1 MPLTPA
7 EGFVFSRIDGHAS
20 LRDIG
25 ATTGLGEKVRE
36 IVARLV
42 QLGAVH
48 RVAGLSAPRTDQA
61 STFPSQVSVV
71 PSSVP
76 GSTGAATST
85 PTLGASSATAPDA
98 KASANASRPSAPPD
112 VAFDQALLDEVNEL
126 ELDAKKRILGLS
138 ERLPRMTHYEVLDVA
153 RTATKK
159 EIKSAYYRLAPEFHP
174 DRWFRREL
182 GSYKAR
188 IEAIFVRITEAQDV
202 LVSKQGRADYDASLP
217 EQDAEPPAEAP
228 FEELTFG
235 DPVPPPPAPSD
246 SRSILVGALPDM
258 PHAVGID
265 LTPPPPPPRER
276 TLADEQRRRAA
287 LAARL
292 RGGPSA
298 IAAVDATDVV
308 RQPNIEAAAD
318 SLKKRFEDAREAND
332 RNQVSRFLEVAE
344 LAASRNDPVS
354 AANAYRLAS
363 KMAPEDTS
371 LQELVATWSHK
382 ALVSMADAYLKQG
395 EADERNGRPA
405 DAAQAYLRAT
415 VGMPRSAAVHERA
428 ASMLLV
434 SGGDVRKAVETA
446 RRAVELQPAQTAYRV
461 TLAEAYLAA
470 KLFVTARSELE
481 KILETEPS
489 HDRAK
494 LLLKQLPR

>member
-1 MPLTPA
+1 MTPA

-48 RVAGLSAPRTDQA
+48 RVAGLATPRPDQPSIPPAPAPASAP
-61 STFPSQVSVV
+61 

-76 GSTGAATST
+76 RGHGAATTT
-85 PTLGASSATAPDA
+85 PNSGSPTAARSAAPAAAPPARASTAPA
-98 KASANASRPSAPPD
+98 Q
-112 VAFDQALLDEVNEL
+112 VFDQALLDEVND
-126 ELDAKKRILGLS
+126 LDLDTKKRILGLS
-138 ERLPRMTHYEVLDVA
+138 ERLVGMTHYEVLDVP

-188 IEAIFVRITEAQDV
+188 IEAIFVRVTEAQDV
-202 LVSKQGRADYDASLP
+202 LASKQGRLDYDASLP
-217 EQDAEPPAEAP
+217 ALEADPPADTA

-235 DPVPPPPAPSD
+235 DPVPPPPVVSE
-246 SRSILVGALPDM
+246 SRDIAVGSLPDG
-258 PHAVGID
+258 PEAVGID

-298 IAAVDATDVV
+298 IASVEATELA
-308 RQPNIEAAAD
+308 RQPAIEAAAD
-318 SLKKRFEDAREAND
+318 SLKKRFEEAREAND
-332 RNQVSRFLEVAE
+332 RGQVARFLEVAE

-354 AANAYRLAS
+354 AANAYRLAA
-363 KMAPEDTS
+363 KMAPDDTS
-371 LQELVATWSHK
+371 LRDLVATWSHK
-382 ALVSMADAYLKQG
+382 ALVSMADAYFKQG
-395 EADERNGRPA
+395 EADEHNGRTA

-415 VGMPRSAAVHERA
+415 VGMPRSASVHDRA
-428 ASMLLV
+428 AAMLLL

-446 RRAVELQPAQTAYRV
+446 RRAVELQPTVITYRL

-481 KILETEPS
+481 RVLEAEPS
-489 HDRAK
+489 HERAK
-494 LLLKQLPR
+494 ALLKEVPR